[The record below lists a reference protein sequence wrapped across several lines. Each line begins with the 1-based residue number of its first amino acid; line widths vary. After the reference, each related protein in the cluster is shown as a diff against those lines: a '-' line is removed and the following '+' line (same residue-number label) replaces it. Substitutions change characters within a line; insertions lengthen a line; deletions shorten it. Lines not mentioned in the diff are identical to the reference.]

1 MHAIV
6 QALRIPGFGR
16 LAATFT
22 LNDLAHFLAT
32 IALSLL
38 VYDETRDA
46 GATTALFLAAE
57 FLPGL
62 VVPALAAR
70 VDGMRPSRVLGFAY
84 IIEAALLGG
93 IAVLT
98 SAFWLPLLL

>member
-1 MHAIV
+1 MHEV
-6 QALRIPGFGR
+6 LQVLRIPGFGR

-38 VYDETRDA
+38 VYDQTGDA
-46 GATTALFLAAE
+46 AATTALFLAAE

-62 VVPALAAR
+62 VVPVLAAR
-70 VDGMRPSRVLGFAY
+70 VDG
-84 IIEAALLGG
+84 
-93 IAVLT
+93 
-98 SAFWLPLLL
+98 